1 MTTGRVVVF
10 NDHGLPF
17 EIEGYPVLDPEPGG
31 TILRI
36 TQTGV

>member
-1 MTTGRVVVF
+1 MTTGRGVVF

-17 EIEGYPVLDPEPGG
+17 EIEEYPVPDPEPDG